1 MTRRLKSEVCKQL
14 PDKRRRRVPLHGTGK
29 LMKEIASKSEDLME
43 DEVAGNFFYKI
54 AQAKLPAVKDRCI
67 FGVALCEFGIEIRP
81 EQLHENFRVNSTEVS
96 QVNEAFAQLC
106 SVLHAPTWMER
117 LAKFGS
123 IEMFDAVSNVSL
135 QLAGIHFR
143 AAGSGG

>member
-1 MTRRLKSEVCKQL
+1 MLLSSTVMTRRLKSEVCKQL

-106 SVLHAPTWMER
+106 SVLHAPTWME
-117 LAKFGS
+117 KTCQ
-123 IEMFDAVSNVSL
+123 IWFD
-135 QLAGIHFR
+135 
-143 AAGSGG
+143 